1 MSEPLLSVS
10 DVSAAFGDAR
20 VLDSVSLAV
29 QRGEFVG
36 LVGPNGAGK
45 TTLLRTINGVRDPDE
60 GTVSVDG
67 DRQADCSAR
76 EWSRRVATVPQDTSV
91 SFSFRVADVVE
102 MGRAPH
108 RRRTQFGTTETDR
121 RRIED
126 ALELTN
132 TADMRD
138 RPIDELSGG
147 ERQRV
152 FVARALAQ
160 DTPLLALDEPTAS
173 LDINHQVEILRLV
186 RELVGEGRA
195 ALAAIHDLELAAR
208 FCDRLALLSDGEIR
222 AAGPPESVLRSE
234 ALDPAFET
242 TTATA
247 TNPVTGTPI
256 VTAGAG
262 DETAMDGIDGDD
274 AQRVH
279 IVGGGHAGARA
290 IATLREAGHEP
301 SAGVLRD
308 GDLALETAQ
317 SLHTP
322 VASTPAVGP
331 ADPDA
336 IAAAHDLAADA
347 AVVVFADADIGPR
360 QWTLDLAEGAP
371 ATVLIETRP
380 LAERLHAG
388 ERARDRYE
396 RLRERSVTA
405 DLNTLPSAVETA
417 VTTAT
422 RPADD

>member
-1 MSEPLLSVS
+1 MSEPLLSVT

-29 QRGEFVG
+29 RRGEFVG

-67 DRQADCSAR
+67 DRRADCSAR

-173 LDINHQVEILRLV
+173 LDVNHQVEILRLV
-186 RELVGEGRA
+186 QALVGEGRA
-195 ALAAIHDLELAAR
+195 ALGAIHDLELAAR
-208 FCDRLALLSDGEIR
+208 FCDRLVLLSDGGIR
-222 AAGPPESVLRSE
+222 AIGPPESVLRSE

-242 TTATA
+242 TTVAT
-247 TNPVTGTPI
+247 TNPVTGTPT

-262 DETAMDGIDGDD
+262 DGTPADGTGVD
-274 AQRVH
+274 AERVH
-279 IVGGGHAGARA
+279 VVGGGQVGARA
-290 IATLREAGHEP
+290 IATLRDAGHEP

-308 GDLALETAQ
+308 GDIALETAR
-317 SLHTP
+317 SLAIP
-322 VASTPAVGP
+322 VATTPAVGP
-331 ADPDA
+331 ADSDA
-336 IAAAHDLAADA
+336 IAAAHDLVADA
-347 AVVVFADADIGPR
+347 AVVVLADADIGSR

-371 ATVLIETRP
+371 ATVLIEARP
-380 LAERLHAG
+380 LAERLYAG
-388 ERARDRYE
+388 ERARERYE

-405 DLNTLPSAVETA
+405 DLDALPSAIETA
-417 VTTAT
+417 VVTAT
-422 RPADD
+422 RLADD

>member
-1 MSEPLLSVS
+1 MSEPLLSVT

-29 QRGEFVG
+29 RRGEFVG

-45 TTLLRTINGVRDPDE
+45 TTLLRTINGVRDSDE

-67 DRQADCSAR
+67 DRRADCSAR

-173 LDINHQVEILRLV
+173 LDVNHQVEILRLV

-195 ALAAIHDLELAAR
+195 ALGAIHDLELAAR
-208 FCDRLALLSDGEIR
+208 FCDRLVLLSDGGVHAI
-222 AAGPPESVLRSE
+222 GPPESVLRSE
-234 ALDPAFET
+234 VLDPAFET
-242 TTATA
+242 TTVAT
-247 TNPVTGTPI
+247 TNPVTGTPT

-262 DETAMDGIDGDD
+262 DGTPADGTGVD

-279 IVGGGHAGARA
+279 VVGGGQVGARA
-290 IATLREAGHEP
+290 IATLRDAGHEP

-308 GDLALETAQ
+308 GDLALETAR
-317 SLHTP
+317 SLAIP
-322 VASTPAVGP
+322 VATTPAVGP

-336 IAAAHDLAADA
+336 IAAAHELVADA
-347 AVVVFADADIGPR
+347 AVVVLADADIGSR
-360 QWTLDLAEGAP
+360 QWTLDLVEGAP
-371 ATVLIETRP
+371 ATVLIEARP

-388 ERARDRYE
+388 ERARGRYE
-396 RLRERSVTA
+396 RIRERSVTA
-405 DLNTLPSAVETA
+405 DLDALPSVIDTA
-417 VTTAT
+417 VATAT

>member
-1 MSEPLLSVS
+1 VSDPLLSVT
-10 DVSAAFGDAR
+10 DVSVAFGDAR
-20 VLDSVSLAV
+20 VLESISLSV

-36 LVGPNGAGK
+36 LVGPNGVGK
-45 TTLLRTINGVRDPDE
+45 TTLLRTINGVRDPDS

-67 DRQADCSAR
+67 DRQADCSAQ

-102 MGRAPH
+102 MGRSPH

-152 FVARALAQ
+152 FIARALAQ

-173 LDINHQVEILRLV
+173 LDVNHQVEILQLIRA
-186 RELVGEGRA
+186 LVGEGRA

-208 FCDRLALLSDGEIR
+208 FCDRLALLSDGAIR
-222 AAGPPESVLRSE
+222 AIGPPESVLRSDV
-234 ALDPAFET
+234 LDPAFET
-242 TTATA
+242 TTATT

-262 DETAMDGIDGDD
+262 DEIATDGPVDT
-274 AQRVH
+274 RHVH
-279 IVGGGHAGARA
+279 VVGGGQVGARA
-290 IATLREAGHEP
+290 IATLREAGHEL

-308 GDLALETAQ
+308 GDIALETAQ
-317 SLHTP
+317 SLDLP
-322 VASTPAVGP
+322 VVTTPAVGR

-336 IAAAHDLAADA
+336 IAAADDLASEAG
-347 AVVVFADADIGPR
+347 VVVLADVDIGPR
-360 QWTLDLAEGAP
+360 QWALDLAAGAP
-371 ATVLIETRP
+371 ATVLVETRP

-388 ERARDRYE
+388 ERARGRYE
-396 RLRERSVTA
+396 RLRARSVAA
-405 DLNTLPSAVETA
+405 DLDTLPSAVETA
-417 VTTAT
+417 GRAVT